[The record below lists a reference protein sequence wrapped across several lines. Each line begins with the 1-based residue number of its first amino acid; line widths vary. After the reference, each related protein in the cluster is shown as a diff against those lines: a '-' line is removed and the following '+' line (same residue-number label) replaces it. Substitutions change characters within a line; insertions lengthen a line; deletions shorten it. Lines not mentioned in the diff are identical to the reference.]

1 MEEGEDG
8 EQRTRKRKED
18 GGGRR
23 DRKEGEEKKCRKR
36 KKKKLENKRKV
47 CSHSVNSSRFLNLVG
62 DRECGK
68 KEISCPARQMH

>member
-1 MEEGEDG
+1 MENRGQG
-8 EQRTRKRKED
+8 RGKED

-23 DRKEGEEKKCRKR
+23 DRKEEEEKCRKR
-36 KKKKLENKRKV
+36 KKKKLENNRKV
-47 CSHSVNSSRFLNLVG
+47 CSHSVNSSHFLSLMG